1 MTKEEQVSHDQNFK
15 NLILDYPR
23 AALEFFAGPEA
34 EGIDENTRIIPVR
47 QEQLKE
53 RLGERFHELDTPL
66 LTEWPDGRRKALV
79 FTLEQESSA
88 ARFSIHRMGHYCLSL
103 AEFFGTDRI
112 VPVVIFL
119 HSGKYAR
126 ELKLGGDH
134 GIYLSFRFI
143 ACDLRKIPAEKHMES
158 SNIVARLNLPN
169 MKCGKQDRI
178 AVYAHAQ
185 EGLMMLEQSM
195 EKRLKYAD
203 FIDCYASLDE
213 KGFQE
218 YREKYLPQSRH
229 KEEIMGL
236 MKMMRE
242 EGRQE
247 GIQIGISQGIS
258 QGELAVLKRLLVR
271 RFGPIPAWAESR
283 MENSD
288 RKDLEIWSDR
298 ILDAASVEEIFGIRK
313 IEK

>member
-1 MTKEEQVSHDQNFK
+1 MTKEEQTSHDQNFK

-23 AALEFFAGPEA
+23 ASLEFFAGAEA
-34 EGIDENTRIIPVR
+34 EGIDENTRIIPIR

-66 LTEWPDGRRKALV
+66 LAEWPDGRRKAVV
-79 FTLEQESSA
+79 FNFEEESSA
-88 ARFSIHRMGHYCLSL
+88 ARFSIHRLGHYCLSL

-119 HSGKYAR
+119 HSGKYPK
-126 ELKLGGDH
+126 ELKIGGDH
-134 GIYLSFRFI
+134 GTYLHFRFI

-158 SNIVARLNLPN
+158 TNIVARLNLPN
-169 MKCGKQDRI
+169 MKCRKQDRI

-185 EGLMMLEQSM
+185 EGLVELEPDT
-195 EKRLKYAD
+195 EKRLKYID
-203 FIDCYASLDE
+203 FVDCYANLDE

-218 YREKYLPQSRH
+218 YREKYLSKSRH

-242 EGRQE
+242 EG
-247 GIQIGISQGIS
+247 IQIGVSRGIPL
-258 QGELAVLKRLLVR
+258 GELSLLKRLLVR
-271 RFGPIPAWAESR
+271 RFRQIPAWAQSR
-283 MENSD
+283 MENAD

-298 ILDAASVEEIFGIRK
+298 ILDASSVEEVFGIRNAGK
-313 IEK
+313 